1 MRAFTRKQK
10 IVAALSGAGLA
21 VAVGG
26 SAFAFYTLGQGDG
39 SVSTEPYAG
48 VDITQ
53 VGDIDDLVPNV
64 PSTVTLDVTN
74 NTGGNIIVGYIDIS
88 LPPGWS
94 EGSCD
99 ASDFDLTHHILVPA
113 PVVKNG
119 GVVTVEGQITLKD
132 KGDKDQT
139 GCLGLTDIPLQYT
152 AHH

>member
-10 IVAALSGAGLA
+10 IIAAVSGAGLA

-26 SAFAFYTLGQGDG
+26 TAFAFYSLGTGEG

-53 VGDIDDLVPNV
+53 LGDIDDLVPNN

-74 NTGGNIIVGYIDIS
+74 NTAGNIVVGYIDIS

-99 ASDFDLTHHILVPA
+99 ASDFDLSHHILVNHNIP
-113 PVVKNG
+113 KNG
-119 GVVTVEGQITLKD
+119 GVITVEGDITLLD
-132 KGDKDQT
+132 KADKNQNS
-139 GCLGLTDIPLQYT
+139 CLGLTDIPLQYT
-152 AHH
+152 AHN